1 MSRRTLPLA
10 AALAPALSGATAA
23 LARWPIR
30 DGPLLPQLLVSGL
43 VFTAGIVTA
52 GAVTACAPPSLPPPS
67 PFDEAPGGPSVH
79 PLSPSPSPLPP
90 LPTRPPRRRLGG
102 QALVLSISGAVL
114 LVESVDRDGFRLPGG
129 PADENEPPYLA
140 AARHVE
146 RETGLVL
153 PLRTLVGLDWTPAAQ
168 QTYDAL
174 DLVFWG
180 GRLTGTQEAMVARH
194 RPPKG
199 VAALHWV
206 HGMRLDAVVHPDHL
220 GRVRQ
225 ALETFRRGR
234 VVPVLLRGAP
244 VGVEPEAVAANTP

>member
-1 MSRRTLPLA
+1 M
-10 AALAPALSGATAA
+10 
-23 LARWPIR
+23 
-30 DGPLLPQLLVSGL
+30 
-43 VFTAGIVTA
+43 
-52 GAVTACAPPSLPPPS
+52 
-67 PFDEAPGGPSVH
+67 H
-79 PLSPSPSPLPP
+79 PLSPFPSPTSSPLGLPP

-129 PADENEPPYLA
+129 PADGNEPPHLA

-153 PLRTLVGLDWTPAAQ
+153 PLRTLVGLDWTPTPTPTQPQRA
-168 QTYDAL
+168 YDTL

-244 VGVEPEAVAANTP
+244 A